1 MSWNGPGV
9 GVGSVDLAA
18 SCAGTPP
25 RGNFADRS
33 FWRVAFLVRRFRQKI
48 ILFMGSSRWRLDA
61 IEPETR
67 FHASRRIRVRALHL
81 ALRPERRGR
90 RKCRALASP
99 MARLQKKSRRQS
111 PQVQPNIP
119 AFPARWSYVLCAL
132 SPGTGLS
139 CPRDRRIIIHRRS
152 ISVGMPGPY
161 VFDVRLKP

>member
-61 IEPETR
+61 VEPETR

-90 RKCRALASP
+90 RECRALASP

-119 AFPARWSYVLCAL
+119 AFPARWFYGVYVIF
-132 SPGTGLS
+132 PGTGCLA
-139 CPRDRRIIIHRRS
+139 PVGRRPIWS
-152 ISVGMPGPY
+152 ATLASAPGGQNHTT
-161 VFDVRLKP
+161 